1 MSQTIVPVL
10 LGADL
15 NCYNIARAFHMK
27 YGVKSYAFARYA
39 ISATKYSRI
48 VHFTCVPD
56 IDHDSVM
63 LDTLHRFA
71 DAHIGDRMVLFG
83 CTDDYVA
90 MIIRNREELSDFVIP
105 YPPEE
110 MLTTVSKK
118 AEFYEMCDKFGI
130 PHPDTVVLTDKTTA
144 DALSPEKLGF
154 SYPIIVKPSSSVD
167 YWKHSFDGMK
177 KVYTADS
184 PERAAE
190 IVNEIYSSGYPE
202 KIILQEFIAGGDSQ
216 MRVFTCFSDE
226 HGKVRAMCLGH
237 TMLEEHTPKGLGNHA
252 AIVTEPVS
260 SLPIA
265 DKIKDMLEALG
276 YTGFSNFDI
285 KLREGTKDDFRV
297 FEINLRQGRS
307 NFYLTS
313 AGLNVAYLAN
323 EVYESDGND
332 CNKVEN
338 VVFWHHIPK
347 STAYKYTEDKAL
359 VEKAKKLAREGREY
373 SSVWYTPDMRFNPLR
388 TLCVLEQLR
397 RQKGKFKKY
406 YPVKK

>member
-1 MSQTIVPVL
+1 MKKIIHGTIFTMTGEVIRDGAVL
-10 LGADL
+10 FDTKIRKLGTTTELEQDPAEE
-15 NCYNIARAFHMK
+15 
-27 YGVKSYAFARYA
+27 
-39 ISATKYSRI
+39 
-48 VHFTCVPD
+48 
-56 IDHDSVM
+56 
-63 LDTLHRFA
+63 LDVQGAYVYPGLI
-71 DAHIGDRMVLFG
+71 DAHSHLGMFED
-83 CTDDYVA
+83 
-90 MIIRNREELSDFVIP
+90 S
-105 YPPEE
+105 
-110 MLTTVSKK
+110 
-118 AEFYEMCDKFGI
+118 
-130 PHPDTVVLTDKTTA
+130 
-144 DALSPEKLGF
+144 LGF
-154 SYPIIVKPSSSVD
+154 EYPIIIKPSASAV
-167 YWKHSFDGMK
+167 YWHYPFDGMK
-177 KVYTADS
+177 KVYTAAS
-184 PERAAE
+184 KGEAE
-190 IVNEIYSSGYPE
+190 IIIRRIYGSGYPE
-202 KIILQEFIAGGDSQ
+202 KIILQDMIPGDDSK
-216 MRVFTCFSDE
+216 MRVLTAYSDRS
-226 HGKVRAMCLGH
+226 GKVRMMCLGH
-237 TMLEEHTPKGLGNHA
+237 VLLEEHTPKGLGNHA

-323 EVYESDGND
+323 EVYESDGKD

-359 VEKAKKLAREGREY
+359 VEKAKKLAREGREF

-388 TLCVLEQLR
+388 IVCVLEQLR